1 MGIFLKEILK
11 KNLILKDNEK
21 LKNDFMIENREYDI
35 FTL

>member
-11 KNLILKDNEK
+11 KKIILKDNEK